1 MRKFRHRKFKESAK
15 SYTNLCSKVM
25 TTGLGG
31 LIPECT
37 TELLFPLPFGGPQP
51 HKQRAFPCSQFPA
64 VGFLGVCGCVHM
76 WVHDLSVSDSLATP
90 LTTDHQAPLS
100 MEFQRQES
108 WNELPVPPPRDLPDP
123 GIKPR
128 SLAFP
133 ALADGFFT
141 TLPAGKPIPVFLYNP
156 LSYHLSRDMHLM
168 WRNWYLFEIF
178 VGAYQYGI

>member
-31 LIPECT
+31 LNPECT
-37 TELLFPLPFGGPQP
+37 TELLFPLLFGGPQP
-51 HKQRAFPCSQFPA
+51 HRQCAFLCSQLPA

-100 MEFQRQES
+100 MEFQRQDS
-108 WNELPVPPPRDLPDP
+108 KFKGVSCHFLLQGIFQTQGSNLGLLHFLHWQMDSLP
-123 GIKPR
+123 
-128 SLAFP
+128 
-133 ALADGFFT
+133 
-141 TLPAGKPIPVFLYNP
+141 LYQLGSP
-156 LSYHLSRDMHLM
+156 SQCSSIIH
-168 WRNWYLFEIF
+168 
-178 VGAYQYGI
+178 